1 MVSTRKNKKG
11 LTPIIATILL
21 LMMAVSAAAGMF
33 YWLSRVQGQQ
43 QGSIESVQTKMFSDL
58 TSSVDVVDADYNDT
72 TQVLDLYLQN
82 SGNSKILLDNSTA
95 TPTTQW
101 ILFDAAQRAICAT
114 DWHGGSGA
122 PACMLNCAENSTIAV
137 GQIRQVRLNL
147 TLGGC
152 SVRSQANGT
161 VLAFQIDFSGKTK
174 TAGSFIK

>member
-1 MVSTRKNKKG
+1 MVSARKNKKG

-152 SVRSQANGT
+152 
-161 VLAFQIDFSGKTK
+161 
-174 TAGSFIK
+174 AGISNRLLWQDKDCWKFY

>member
-1 MVSTRKNKKG
+1 
-11 LTPIIATILL
+11 
-21 LMMAVSAAAGMF
+21 
-33 YWLSRVQGQQ
+33 
-43 QGSIESVQTKMFSDL
+43 
-58 TSSVDVVDADYNDT
+58 
-72 TQVLDLYLQN
+72 LDLYLQN